1 MSDAL
6 QLSVHVDEGLAVP
19 LDSARVEAALER
31 VLREEGVE
39 AAELSVAFV
48 DDDRIAAL
56 NREYLMH
63 EGPTD
68 VISFPL
74 HASGQPVLGDVYV
87 GVQQAERQAREL
99 GERFE
104 VELLRLAV
112 HGTLHVLGYDHPE
125 GDEREQ
131 SPMYRRQEELLF
143 LILGSGAAG

>member
-1 MSDAL
+1 MSDTL
-6 QLSVHVDEGLAVP
+6 QVSVHVDEGVTIP
-19 LDSARVEAALER
+19 LDPARVEAALER
-31 VLREEGVE
+31 VLSEEAVE

-74 HASGQPVLGDVYV
+74 HVAGQSVLGDVYV
-87 GVQQAERQAREL
+87 GVAQAERQAREL
-99 GERFE
+99 GERLE

-125 GDEREQ
+125 DDGREQ
-131 SPMYRRQEELLF
+131 SPMYQRQEELLF
-143 LILGSGAAG
+143 LILGAGTAD